1 MIFSHL
7 HSSRIC
13 VAALILYGQWVHA
26 GAISTPANLRA
37 TLSNKPTKTIDFSS
51 ALLIEA
57 SLAAKLRLPD
67 NAPAIPV
74 ADDTKHIPEYDTVRR
89 LAIAWPP
96 TQEGIGLLDSQNMIS
111 KYLSANINDSV
122 LDTRAGSALDSRQ
135 GGLKVMVAGDSMT

>member
-26 GAISTPANLRA
+26 GAISTPADPRA
-37 TLSNKPTKTIDFSS
+37 TLLNKPTKTIDFSS

-57 SLAAKLRLPD
+57 SLAAKLRQPD

-74 ADDTKHIPEYDTVRR
+74 ADDTKHIPEYDTVR
-89 LAIAWPP
+89 LALAWTP
-96 TQEGIGLLDSQNMIS
+96 TQEGIGLPDSQDMIS
-111 KYLSANINDSV
+111 EYLSAKINDSV
-122 LDTRAGSALDSRQ
+122 SDTGAGSAVY
-135 GGLKVMVAGDSMT
+135 KAA